1 MPDTMFE
8 DDELAFADDNDELL
22 FADNEQ
28 EGLFFVA
35 EDSPPKPQPQRDW
48 KVMIVDDEREIH
60 NITKLS
66 LAEFSFDGKPLA
78 FINAYSG
85 REAKQLIQANP
96 DTALILLDVVM
107 ESDQAGLDV
116 VKYIREDLKNHFV
129 RIVLRTG
136 QPGQAPEERVIVD
149 YDINDYKAKTELT
162 TQKLFTTV
170 VTALRACRHLE
181 TIERLTAEKVRL
193 ETELAIARQLQQML
207 LPTEEELRQI
217 EELDIAGYV
226 EPAPQVSGDY
236 YDVLQHKGQ
245 VKIGIGDVSGYG
257 LESGVVTL
265 MAQMGVRTL
274 LTSDETDPT
283 RFLSVLSQ
291 TVYANMQRMRAD
303 RSLNLALL
311 DYKSGRLTLSG
322 QHDQLIVVRQGGKI
336 ETLEK
341 LNNPPNANSDLA
353 NFIARA
359 SVQLQPGDGVALYTH
374 GIIQA
379 ENEAGEPY
387 GLERLYHAISRH
399 WEQPAAAIKQ
409 AVIEDVHRFLDPTKI
424 RDDLTLVVVKQK

>member
-1 MPDTMFE
+1 MPDNIIE
-8 DDELAFADDNDELL
+8 DDELTFADDSDELL
-22 FADNEQ
+22 FADD
-28 EGLFFVA
+28 GPDDPLFSG
-35 EDSPPKPQPQRDW
+35 EDTTPQPQQGW
-48 KVMIVDDEREIH
+48 KVMIVDDEHEIH

-66 LAEFSFDGKPLA
+66 LADFSFDGKPLT
-78 FINAYSG
+78 FVNAHSG
-85 REAKQLIQANP
+85 HEARELIQANP

-107 ESDQAGLDV
+107 ENDQAGLEV
-116 VKYIREDLKNHFV
+116 VKYIREELKNRFV

-170 VTALRACRHLE
+170 VTALRACHHLE
-181 TIERLTAEKVRL
+181 TIERLTADKVRL

-207 LPTEEELRQI
+207 LPSEDELRQI
-217 EELDIAGYV
+217 EELDIAGYI

-291 TVYANMQRMRAD
+291 TVYANVQRMRAD

-322 QHDQLIVVRQGGKI
+322 QHNQLIVVRQGGKI

-341 LNNPPNANSDLA
+341 LDNPPGADNYLA

-359 SVQLQPGDGVALYTH
+359 SVQLQPGDGVVLYTH

-387 GLERLYHAISRH
+387 GLERLNNTISRR
-399 WEQPAAAIKQ
+399 WEQSAEAIKQ
-409 AVIEDVHRFLDPTKI
+409 AVIEDVHQFLDPAKM